1 MCAGPVLVMR
11 SISWM
16 IADLVIVDDMSNPGL
31 YKYYR
36 ETYVTT
42 LLPEPAMIF
51 EASYYTEDTQ
61 GEGTYVFHESKI
73 MAQIVSSP

>member
-1 MCAGPVLVMR
+1 
-11 SISWM
+11 M
-16 IADLVIVDDMSNPGL
+16 IAELAVVNDMSNPGL
-31 YKYYR
+31 YKSYW

-51 EASYYTEDTQ
+51 EASYYTEDAE
-61 GEGTYVFHESKI
+61 GEGAYVFHESKI